1 MKKKIIQ
8 LKIITEGLLALLL
21 LIAWPASTL
30 LAQSAAK
37 PVSPLMQ
44 GYVTGGST
52 ANWLEFR
59 EDVTLNPATIF
70 EDLKKAFELSNDD
83 QMKIQRTQDD
93 NIGYKHYRYQQYYKN
108 RKVIYGE
115 FIVHQNNRGVV
126 QSANGRL
133 ITHLD
138 LSDATSLNEAQAL
151 KSALHFMNAPKYL
164 WQNPEMEKELKRQ
177 EKNENATYYPKGE
190 LVYVPGTN
198 DAKYDPQLYHL
209 AWKFEVRTDGTDVMS
224 KAVYVDA
231 NTGNVIHNKDIA
243 MNCSTSGSSASA
255 FNGNVTIRTEL
266 NGASYRSHNDCQ
278 TTDFYVYNCNR
289 GTAVTTFYTD
299 ADNNWT
305 NASAVQ
311 AQYGVKSVYDYYLGE
326 HTRTSWN
333 NSAGDMIVYNNAGW
347 GNPVTVNNACWG
359 CFGNA
364 TIYGAGNTSGATDDW
379 NTLDIM
385 GHEFTH
391 GVTQDEAGL
400 VYQNESGALNE
411 SFSDIFG
418 EMVESY
424 TTGTTDY
431 LIGGD
436 RGAIRNMANPNQ
448 YNDPDT
454 YLGTNWYTGTADNGG
469 VHTNSG
475 VQNFWF
481 YLASEGGSG
490 TNDLGKTYNVTG
502 VTRFKVRDIAYRSL
516 ANYLTSSSTYIDARA
531 GSLRAAF
538 DLYGACS
545 AEIQAVGD
553 AWHAVGVESQSPQ
566 YINDVCGAVA
576 SGSFKQAISRL
587 TGNACGTGNTINT
600 GTTMTYYAARDQI
613 ILYPGFRAPVG
624 SRFTAYREPC
634 SSTMYKGNGN
644 DHINMSDAEKGIK
657 SIVPI
662 VSAREAANTVTAN
675 ESISINP
682 NPFTT
687 SFELSINAKQDVK
700 AQVTIFNSL
709 GSRVDTKAGINVS
722 KGFNKIHFDGA
733 NMSKGVYMVEI
744 NMNGEKTVKKIIKM

>member
-1 MKKKIIQ
+1 MKKKLIQ
-8 LKIITEGLLALLL
+8 LKIITLGLLALLL
-21 LIAWPASTL
+21 LVIWPQCNL
-30 LAQSAAK
+30 LAQNSAK
-37 PVSPLMQ
+37 QVNPLMQ
-44 GYVTGGST
+44 GYVTGNST
-52 ANWLEFR
+52 ANWLDFR
-59 EDVTLNPATIF
+59 ENESLKATTIF
-70 EDLKKAFELSNDD
+70 EDLKRAFELSSDD
-83 QMKIQRTQDD
+83 QMKLQRIQDD

-115 FIVHQNNRGVV
+115 FIVHQNNRGYV

-133 ITHLD
+133 ITGLD
-138 LSDATSLNEAQAL
+138 LSDATSLDESHAL
-151 KSALHFMNAPKYL
+151 KSALQFMNAPKYL
-164 WQNPEMEKELKRQ
+164 WQNPEMEKELKRI

-198 DAKYDPQLYHL
+198 DAKYAPQIYHL
-209 AWKFEVRTDGTDVMS
+209 AWKFEVRTEGTEVLS

-231 NTGNVIHNKDIA
+231 NTGSVIHYKDIA
-243 MNCSTSGSSASA
+243 MVCSSGTGTSA
-255 FNGNVTIRTEL
+255 FNGTVSISSKV
-266 NGASYRSHNDCQ
+266 NGANFDSHNDCQ
-278 TTDFYVYNCNR
+278 ATDILVYNCN
-289 GTAVTTFYTD
+289 GGGAVNTLYSD
-299 ADNNWT
+299 GDNVWGNQ
-305 NASAVQ
+305 SAAQ
-311 AQYGVKSVYDYYLGE
+311 AQWGAAQVYSYYNGE
-326 HTRTSWN
+326 HTRQSWDGA
-333 NSAGDMIVYNNAGW
+333 AGNMIVYNNAFAGQ
-347 GNPVTVNNACWG
+347 NNACWG
-359 CFGNA
+359 CTGNS
-364 TIYGAGNTSGATDDW
+364 TIYYAGNTSAATDDW
-379 NTLDIM
+379 NTNDIV

-418 EMVESY
+418 EMVESWSE
-424 TTGTTDY
+424 GNCDF
-431 LIGGD
+431 LVGAD
-436 RGAIRNMANPNQ
+436 RGSIRSFSNPNAF
-448 YNDPDT
+448 NDPDT
-454 YLGTNWYTGTADNGG
+454 YLGTNWYSGTADNGG

-481 YLASEGGSG
+481 YLVSNGGSG
-490 TNDLGKTYNVTG
+490 TNDLGKSYNVTG
-502 VTRFKVRDIAYRSL
+502 ITRFKARDIAYRSL
-516 ANYLTSSSTYIDARA
+516 VNYLTSSSTYIDARA

-545 AEIQAVGD
+545 PEIQAIGD

-634 SSTMYKGNGN
+634 SSTMYKGSGN
-644 DHINMSDAEKGIK
+644 DHINMSDAERGIK

>member
-1 MKKKIIQ
+1 M
-8 LKIITEGLLALLL
+8 LLL
-21 LIAWPASTL
+21 VTAWPALTL
-30 LAQSAAK
+30 HAQKAQK

-44 GYVTGGST
+44 GYTTGEST
-52 ANWLEFR
+52 ANWLDFR
-59 EDVTLNPATIF
+59 EGVVLNPNTIF
-70 EDLKKAFELSNDD
+70 EDLKPAFELSNDD
-83 QMKIQRTQDD
+83 QMKIQLVQND
-93 NIGYKHYRYQQYYKN
+93 NIGFKHFRYQQYYKN

-115 FIVHQNNRGVV
+115 YIVHQNSKGIV

-133 ITHLD
+133 ITG
-138 LSDATSLNEAQAL
+138 LNMPDVSAINEEQAL
-151 KSALHFMNAPKYL
+151 NKALQFMNAPKYL
-164 WQNPEMEKELKRQ
+164 WQNAELEKELKRQ
-177 EKNENATYYPKGE
+177 EKNEKATYFPKGE
-190 LVYVPGTN
+190 LVYAPSTN
-198 DAKYDPQLYHL
+198 KAEFDAGLYRL
-209 AWKFEVRTDGTDVMS
+209 AWKFEIRTDGSEVMS

-231 NTGNVIHNKDIA
+231 NTGKVIHYKDIA
-243 MNCSTSGSSASA
+243 MNCSTSGTSASA
-255 FNGNVTIRTEL
+255 FNGNVTIRTQL
-266 NGASYRSHNDCQ
+266 SGSSYRSHNDCQ

-289 GTAVTTFYTD
+289 GSAVTTFYTD
-299 ADNNWT
+299 ADNTWT

-359 CFGNA
+359 CFGNT
-364 TIYGAGNTSGATDDW
+364 TIYGAGNTTGATDDW

-400 VYQNESGALNE
+400 VYQDESGALNE

-448 YNDPDT
+448 FNDPDT
-454 YLGTNWYTGTADNGG
+454 YLGTNWYSGTADNGG

-490 TNDLGKTYNVTG
+490 TNDLGKPYNVTG
-502 VTRFKVRDIAYRSL
+502 ITRFKVRDIAYRGL
-516 ANYLTSSSTYIDARA
+516 VNYLTSSSQYIDARA
-531 GSLRAAF
+531 ASVHAAV
-538 DLYGACS
+538 DLYGGCS
-545 AEIQAVGD
+545 AEAIAVGN
-553 AWHAVGVESQSPQ
+553 AWHAVGVESQSAQ
-566 YINDVCGAVA
+566 YVNDVCGAVA

-587 TGNACGTGNTINT
+587 TGNNCGTGNTINT
-600 GTTMTYYAARDQI
+600 GASMTYYAARDEV

-624 SRFTAYREPC
+624 SRFTAYLEPC
-634 SSTMYKGNGN
+634 SVTMYKGSDNV
-644 DHINMSDAEKGIK
+644 NMSDAEKGIK
-657 SIVPI
+657 VI
-662 VSAREAANTVTAN
+662 VSENISKPVIENNVNTDNRIT
-675 ESISINP
+675 INP

-687 SFELSINAKQDVK
+687 NFELSINAKQDAKV
-700 AQVTIFNSL
+700 QVAIFNSL
-709 GSRVDTKAGINVS
+709 GSKITERAGINVN
-722 KGFNKIHFDGA
+722 KGFNKIHFDGSK
-733 NMSKGVYMVEI
+733 MSKGIYLVEI
-744 NMNGEKTVKKIIKM
+744 NMNGEKTVRKIIKM

>member
-115 FIVHQNNRGVV
+115 FIVHQNNRGYV

-133 ITHLD
+133 ITGLD
-138 LSDATSLNEAQAL
+138 LSDATSLDESHAL
-151 KSALHFMNAPKYL
+151 KSALQFMNAPKYL
-164 WQNPEMEKELKRQ
+164 WQNPEMEKELKRI

-198 DAKYDPQLYHL
+198 DAKYDTQIYHL
-209 AWKFEVRTDGTDVMS
+209 AWKFEVRTEGTEVLS

-231 NTGNVIHNKDIA
+231 NTGSVIHYKDIA
-243 MNCSTSGSSASA
+243 MVCSSGTGTSA
-255 FNGNVTIRTEL
+255 FNGTVSISSKV
-266 NGASYRSHNDCQ
+266 NGANFDSHNDCQ
-278 TTDFYVYNCNR
+278 ATDILVYNCN
-289 GTAVTTFYTD
+289 GGGAVNTLYSD
-299 ADNNWT
+299 GDNVWGNQ
-305 NASAVQ
+305 SAAQ
-311 AQYGVKSVYDYYLGE
+311 AQWGAAQVYSYYNGE
-326 HTRTSWN
+326 HTRQSWDGA
-333 NSAGDMIVYNNAGW
+333 AGNMIVYNNAFAGQ
-347 GNPVTVNNACWG
+347 NNACWG
-359 CFGNA
+359 CTGNS
-364 TIYGAGNTSGATDDW
+364 TIYYAGNTSAATDDW
-379 NTLDIM
+379 NTNDIV

-418 EMVESY
+418 EMVESWSE
-424 TTGTTDY
+424 GNCDF
-431 LIGGD
+431 LVGAD
-436 RGAIRNMANPNQ
+436 RGSIRSFSNPNAF
-448 YNDPDT
+448 NDPDT
-454 YLGTNWYTGTADNGG
+454 YLGTNWYSGTADNGG

-481 YLASEGGSG
+481 YLVSNGGSG
-490 TNDLGKTYNVTG
+490 TNDLGKSYNVTG
-502 VTRFKVRDIAYRSL
+502 ITRFKARDIAYRSL
-516 ANYLTSSSTYIDARA
+516 VNYLTSSSTYIDARA

-545 AEIQAVGD
+545 PEIQAIGD

-634 SSTMYKGNGN
+634 SSTMYKGSGN
-644 DHINMSDAEKGIK
+644 DHINMSDAERGIK

-662 VSAREAANTVTAN
+662 VSAREAAKTAIAN

>member
-1 MKKKIIQ
+1 MKKKLIQ
-8 LKIITEGLLALLL
+8 LKIITLGLLALLL
-21 LIAWPASTL
+21 LVIWPQCNL
-30 LAQSAAK
+30 LAQNSAK
-37 PVSPLMQ
+37 QVNPLMQ
-44 GYVTGGST
+44 GYVTGNST
-52 ANWLEFR
+52 ANWLDFR
-59 EDVTLNPATIF
+59 ENESLKATTIF
-70 EDLKKAFELSNDD
+70 EDLKRAFELSSDD
-83 QMKIQRTQDD
+83 QMKLQRIQDD

-115 FIVHQNNRGVV
+115 FIVHQNNRGYV

-133 ITHLD
+133 ITGLD
-138 LSDATSLNEAQAL
+138 LSDATSLDESHAL
-151 KSALHFMNAPKYL
+151 KSALQFMNAPKYL
-164 WQNPEMEKELKRQ
+164 WQNPEMEKELKRI

-198 DAKYDPQLYHL
+198 DAKYAPQIYHL
-209 AWKFEVRTDGTDVMS
+209 AWKFEVRTEGTEVLS

-231 NTGNVIHNKDIA
+231 NTGSVIHYKDIA
-243 MNCSTSGSSASA
+243 MVCSSGTGTSA
-255 FNGNVTIRTEL
+255 FNGTVSISSKV
-266 NGASYRSHNDCQ
+266 NGANFDSHNDCQ
-278 TTDFYVYNCNR
+278 ATDILVYNCN
-289 GTAVTTFYTD
+289 GGGAVNTLYSD
-299 ADNNWT
+299 GDNVWGNQ
-305 NASAVQ
+305 SAAQ
-311 AQYGVKSVYDYYLGE
+311 AQWGAAQVYSYYNGE
-326 HTRTSWN
+326 HTRQSWDGA
-333 NSAGDMIVYNNAGW
+333 AGNMIVYNNAFAGQ
-347 GNPVTVNNACWG
+347 NNACWG
-359 CFGNA
+359 CTGNS
-364 TIYGAGNTSGATDDW
+364 TIYYAGNTSAATDDW
-379 NTLDIM
+379 NTNDIV

-418 EMVESY
+418 EMVESWSE
-424 TTGTTDY
+424 GNCDF
-431 LIGGD
+431 LVGAD
-436 RGAIRNMANPNQ
+436 RGSIRSFSNPNAF
-448 YNDPDT
+448 NDPDT
-454 YLGTNWYTGTADNGG
+454 YLGTNWYSGTADNGG

-481 YLASEGGSG
+481 YLVSNGGSG
-490 TNDLGKTYNVTG
+490 TNDLGKSYNVTG
-502 VTRFKVRDIAYRSL
+502 ITRFKARDIAYRSL
-516 ANYLTSSSTYIDARA
+516 VNYLTSSSTYIDARA

-545 AEIQAVGD
+545 PEIQAIGD

-634 SSTMYKGNGN
+634 SSTMYKGSGN
-644 DHINMSDAEKGIK
+644 DHINMSDAERGIK

-662 VSAREAANTVTAN
+662 VSAREAAKTAIAN